1 MDVTDL
7 LELIPLILTLVL
19 ALLLRRTLIALGAG
33 VVLGALILN
42 DFSPVTSLKY
52 LLNTLTSQFYQQSQW
67 QWWHLNVLFAMLL
80 LGIMTSLLGRS
91 GAVDEFG
98 HWLSARV
105 HSRRQARMGIIGL
118 GFLVFIDGIFSC
130 LAVGSVGRPIA
141 RQYGMS
147 PAQLSYMVDTTAS
160 PLCSLVP
167 VASWGPY
174 VMALLAAISFL
185 PVSALDA
192 FIAIASVNF
201 YAVSALVLVGLGSL
215 FNWGW
220 SEHAV
225 DATEQAAGVD
235 NAHQQAQRP
244 KTPSPWPL
252 MLPLLGLLVGAL
264 AFTLA

>member
-98 HWLSARV
+98 H
-105 HSRRQARMGIIGL
+105 
-118 GFLVFIDGIFSC
+118 
-130 LAVGSVGRPIA
+130 
-141 RQYGMS
+141 
-147 PAQLSYMVDTTAS
+147 
-160 PLCSLVP
+160 
-167 VASWGPY
+167 
-174 VMALLAAISFL
+174 
-185 PVSALDA
+185 
-192 FIAIASVNF
+192 
-201 YAVSALVLVGLGSL
+201 
-215 FNWGW
+215 
-220 SEHAV
+220 
-225 DATEQAAGVD
+225 
-235 NAHQQAQRP
+235 
-244 KTPSPWPL
+244 
-252 MLPLLGLLVGAL
+252 
-264 AFTLA
+264 